1 MPKIYYCGKLFV
13 TMNECVAISYILSS
27 YISLTRTCC
36 QECGFCNFFKAED
49 PLLEPDELVEELKHL
64 SKNGATEVVFVAGE
78 NPSDLPHIM
87 IQLAK
92 FGYTSFAEYVNVAI
106 KEALALN
113 LIPVLEIGYL
123 NSFTLERFYKSGCSI
138 RANLVAANLN
148 KEEQALENAKNRTP
162 VNGKAFVEALH
173 QNQIPYTLCF
183 NIGIGETEEE
193 RINYIKELGVYCSSD
208 PFLQDIRIIPF
219 QPSSCCKMYDRPPL
233 PFDSVAKVL
242 ETAREAFPV
251 HHISV
256 PANIFSRFPDLIEQ
270 GLNDLGSLPIFS
282 GDILHPTFTVPNVE
296 TIKARLR
303 NKNCHLYER
312 GTLSTP
318 AVLNRPE
325 CYNAVSFTRALIE
338 NRNSAIISLIDNDH
352 CFVCGKKN
360 PFGLNIPVKSFIK
373 GNSVTF
379 TWVPGPNHQ
388 SYAGIVH
395 GGILATL
402 LDEAMGYAVMGEKI
416 DRRIVTLEYTLNYRH
431 PTPVGLP
438 LKVVATI
445 GGQRHSVIT
454 ARGTIIAPD
463 GTVLVEAS
471 GKFYEIIKTINPQ
484 NNPVNKEESK
494 NETKQSTN

>member
-1 MPKIYYCGKLFV
+1 
-13 TMNECVAISYILSS
+13 MNECKSISYILSS
-27 YISLTRTCC
+27 YVPLTRTCC
-36 QECGFCNFFKAED
+36 QECGFCNFYRAED
-49 PLLEPDELVEELKHL
+49 PLLEPEELIDKLKQL
-64 SKNGATEVVFVAGE
+64 SKEGATEVVFVAGE
-78 NPSDLPHIM
+78 NPSDFPHIM

-92 FGYTSFAEYVNVAI
+92 FGYTSFAEYVNMAI

-138 RANLVAANLN
+138 RVALVASTLS
-148 KEEQALENAKNRTP
+148 EDGQALYNAKNRNP
-162 VNGKAFVEALH
+162 ANGKAFVEALH

-183 NIGIGETEEE
+183 TIGIGETEQE
-193 RINYIKELGVYCSSD
+193 RIDYLKDIARFCSSD

-219 QPSSCCKMYDRPPL
+219 QPSQGCRMYDRPPL
-233 PFDSVAKVL
+233 PFESVVNVIKA
-242 ETAREAFPV
+242 AREVFPV

-256 PANIFSRFPDLIEQ
+256 PANLFYRYPDLIEY

-282 GDILHPTFTVPNVE
+282 GDVFNPKFEIPNVE

-303 NKNCHLYER
+303 EKNCHLYER

-338 NRNSAIISLIDNDH
+338 KRNSSIISLLDNNH
-352 CFVCGKKN
+352 CFVCGKNN
-360 PFGLNIPVKSFIK
+360 PFGLHIPVKSCIK
-373 GNSVTF
+373 DNTVTF

-416 DRRIVTLEYTLNYRH
+416 SRRIVTLEYTLYYRH

-438 LKVVATI
+438 LKVVATM
-445 GGQRHSVIT
+445 GAQRHQVIM
-454 ARGTIIAPD
+454 ARGTILAPD
-463 GTVLVEAS
+463 GTILVEAT
-471 GKFYEIIKTINPQ
+471 GKFYEIIKNTNQTEMPKKEKINED
-484 NNPVNKEESK
+484 NKPE
-494 NETKQSTN
+494 N

>member
-1 MPKIYYCGKLFV
+1 
-13 TMNECVAISYILSS
+13 MNECVSISYILSS
-27 YISLTRTCC
+27 YIPLTKTCS
-36 QECGFCNFFKAED
+36 QECRFCSFYKQES
-49 PLLEPDELVEELKHL
+49 PLLEPEELIDELKHL
-64 SKNGATEVVFVAGE
+64 SDAGATEVVFAAGE
-78 NPSDLPHIM
+78 NPSDFPHIM

-92 FGYTSFAEYVNVAI
+92 FGYTSFAEYVNMAI

-123 NSFTLERFYKSGCSI
+123 NYFTLERFYKSGCSI
-138 RANLVAANLN
+138 RANLVAANLS
-148 KEEQALENAKNRTP
+148 EENQALCNSKNRTP
-162 VNGKAFVEALH
+162 ANGKAFVEALH

-183 NIGIGETEEE
+183 TIGIGETEEE
-193 RINYIKELGVYCSSD
+193 RIDYIKEIGRFCSSD

-219 QPSSCCKMYDRPPL
+219 QPSQDCKMFNRPPL
-233 PFDSVAKVL
+233 PFDAVAKMV
-242 ETAREAFPV
+242 ETAREVFPV

-256 PANIFSRFPDLIEQ
+256 PANLFSRYPDLIEH
-270 GLNDLGSLPIFS
+270 GLNDLGSLPVFS
-282 GDILHPTFTVPNVE
+282 GDVFNAKFQIPNVE

-303 NKNCHLYER
+303 EKNCHLYER

-338 NRNSAIISLIDNDH
+338 KRNSSIISLIDNNH
-352 CFVCGKKN
+352 CFVCGKNN
-360 PFGLNIPVKSFIK
+360 PFGLHIPVKTYIK
-373 GNSVTF
+373 GNTVTF

-416 DRRIVTLEYTLNYRH
+416 TRRIVTLEYTLNYRH

-438 LKVVATI
+438 LKVVASM
-445 GGQRHSVIT
+445 GAQRRQIIL
-454 ARGTIIAPD
+454 ARGTILAPD
-463 GTVLVEAS
+463 GTILVEAT
-471 GKFYEIIKTINPQ
+471 GKFYEIIKNTPETNTADNSQ
-484 NNPVNKEESK
+484 KDTK
-494 NETKQSTN
+494 NEDNESAN